1 MIDEK
6 LLVEKLKEKKID
18 NLDVIISVINEL
30 PLYLTDEEQLES
42 IMGNFNSEVI

>member
-18 NLDVIISVINEL
+18 NLDVIISTINEL
-30 PLYLTDEEQLES
+30 PLYLTGEEQLKS
-42 IMGNFNSEVI
+42 IMKSLNSGVN

>member
-18 NLDVIISVINEL
+18 NLDVIISTISLN
-30 PLYLTDEEQLES
+30 P
-42 IMGNFNSEVI
+42 

>member
-18 NLDVIISVINEL
+18 NLDIIISTINEL

-42 IMGNFNSEVI
+42 IIESLQR